1 MLNGVTYLRPRRT
14 HENPGHFAVQSF
26 HWYRWNLIFLLQFC
40 DAHFHVIYDSHR
52 LSAFCGNDNN
62 LRSFLEDKLLQ
73 CRKILFLL
81 KKIKTILSLKQT
93 MVRKIAQQICINCA
107 WQKKGLGCF
116 HENDAIR
123 LVNTKSKFYPTVV
136 CGRIGNLRRYDGCC
150 NENVT
155 LKLNFALG

>member
-1 MLNGVTYLRPRRT
+1 
-14 HENPGHFAVQSF
+14 
-26 HWYRWNLIFLLQFC
+26 
-40 DAHFHVIYDSHR
+40 
-52 LSAFCGNDNN
+52 
-62 LRSFLEDKLLQ
+62 
-73 CRKILFLL
+73 
-81 KKIKTILSLKQT
+81 

-136 CGRIGNLRRYDGCC
+136 CGRIGNLRSYDGCC

-155 LKLNFALG
+155 LKLNWKFHVKWQLKIVENFTLSFGRLHQNIASKIVPHVQHDYFPSFNESNHWFVVLSLTLPSWNLKLTIIPKRVRCSYLVIYRKGT